1 MFWEAMGAARDLGR
15 LHDIASVLIRYGMG
29 DLVRRL
35 GLSRVLERAGHA
47 LHWQDPEAMAHMAPP
62 QRLRRALEDLG
73 PTFIKLGQILSTR
86 VDLLPPEYL
95 DALEGLVDDVPA
107 VPFEDIREQLEADL
121 GAPPEEVFQWLD
133 TEPLASASIA
143 QVHRARTQDGRE
155 VILKIRR
162 PGIEETVEAD
172 LRLLSR
178 LADLAESELAE
189 ARRYRPREVVRQFS
203 RSLKRELDF
212 AREAR
217 NADRV
222 RENFRREEELVIPV
236 VHWEWTGERL
246 NVQDFV
252 DGIPGRDLAA
262 VDEAGLDRRLL
273 ARRGAHAVLHMTL
286 VDGFFHAD
294 PHGGNVFFL
303 PDNRLA
309 LIDFGMMGSL
319 SEERR
324 QQVGD
329 LLMALVNRDTEA
341 TVDTLLEWTAG
352 PPSDP
357 ERLAVEVD
365 AFLDTYHGLPLRELH
380 FAEMVTDLMS
390 LIREHELTLPPDLSL
405 LFKSFLSLDGLGR
418 RLDDSFDIVGEARPF
433 LRRLMS
439 RRYRPETVWRNARNR
454 LGATMDLLNGLPRDL
469 RRLMRLAR
477 RGALQVNVDLTR
489 LIQFGHQMDRA
500 ASRLAVGLVTAALI
514 ISTAIVVAFLED
526 GPTFLGLPV
535 FTTLGLGGAVA
546 GMFWLALSIRH
557 GSHRD

>member
-1 MFWEAMGAARDLGR
+1 MGAARDLGR

-29 DLVRRL
+29 DVVRRL
-35 GLSRVLERAGHA
+35 GLSRILERAGHA
-47 LHWQDPEAMAHMAPP
+47 LHWKDPEGMAHMAPP

-107 VPFEDIREQLEADL
+107 VPFEEVRPQLEADL
-121 GAPPEEVFQWLD
+121 GAPPEEAFAWID

-143 QVHRARTQDGRE
+143 QVHRARTHEGRE

-178 LADLAESELAE
+178 LADMAESELPE
-189 ARRYRPREVVRQFS
+189 ARRYRPREVIRQFS

-222 RENFRREEELVIPV
+222 RENFRREEELVIPT

-246 NVQDFV
+246 NVQDFI
-252 DGIPGRDLAA
+252 DGIPGRDMAG

-303 PDNRLA
+303 ADNRLA

-319 SEERR
+319 SEDRR

-365 AFLDTYHGLPLRELH
+365 AFLDTYHGLPLKELH
-380 FAEMVTDLMS
+380 FAEMVTDLMA
-390 LIREHELTLPPDLSL
+390 LIREHELVLPPDLSL

-433 LRRLMS
+433 LHRLMA

-454 LGATMDLLNGLPRDL
+454 MGATLDLLNGLPRDL

-514 ISTAIVVAFLED
+514 ISTAIVVAFLKD
-526 GPTFLGLPV
+526 GPTFLGLPI
-535 FTTLGLGGAVA
+535 FTTLGFGGAVA

>member
-1 MFWEAMGAARDLGR
+1 MFWEALGAARDLGR

-35 GLSRVLERAGHA
+35 GLSRILERTGHA

-73 PTFIKLGQILSTR
+73 PSFIKLGQVLSTR

-95 DALEGLVDDVPA
+95 EALEGLVDDVPA
-107 VPFEDIREQLEADL
+107 LGFEELRPQLEEDL
-121 GAPPEEVFQWLD
+121 GAPPEEVFEWIDHQ
-133 TEPLASASIA
+133 PLASASIA
-143 QVHRARTQDGRE
+143 QVHRARCHDGRE

-162 PGIEETVEAD
+162 PDIQEVVEAD

-178 LADLAESELAE
+178 LADLAESELPE

-203 RSLKRELDF
+203 RSLKREMDF

-222 RENFRREEELVIPV
+222 RKNFRHEEELVIPAI
-236 VHWEWTGERL
+236 HWEWTGERL

-252 DGIPGRDLAA
+252 DGIPGRDMAA
-262 VDEAGLDRRLL
+262 VDAHGLDRRLL
-273 ARRGAHAVLHMTL
+273 ARHGAEAVLKMTL

-319 SEERR
+319 SEDRR

-357 ERLAVEVD
+357 ERLAMEVD
-365 AFLDTYHGLPLRELH
+365 AFLDTYHGLPLKELH

-390 LIREHELTLPPDLSL
+390 LVREHELVLPPDLTL
-405 LFKSFLSLDGLGR
+405 LFKAFLSLDGLGR

-433 LRRLMS
+433 LRQLMA
-439 RRYRPETVWRNARNR
+439 RRYRPEAVWRNARNR

-489 LIQFGHQMDRA
+489 LTQFGHQMDRA
-500 ASRLAVGLVTAALI
+500 ASRLAIGLVTAALI

-535 FTTLGLGGAVA
+535 FTTLGFGGAVA